1 MWVWFELMAV
11 NVSTGKPSFAIN
23 ASRGM
28 RRLPAKKFLLW
39 GHFRR
44 LFLLHKRLFMSRV
57 APSNSRQKSTHLTQ
71 LRCMGNKMLI
81 YQWLMSILENLMVKN
96 KPCFWRQRDT
106 FCHQLPFLTCES
118 CHFVAKLEKI
128 RFLLFLCEF

>member
-57 APSNSRQKSTHLTQ
+57 APSNSRQKRTHLTQ
-71 LRCMGNKMLI
+71 LRCMSVKILI
-81 YQWLMSILENLMVKN
+81 YQILTSIIENLMLKIRAVFRGK
-96 KPCFWRQRDT
+96 KES
-106 FCHQLPFLTCES
+106 FCHQLCFLVFKS
-118 CHFVAKLEKI
+118 CHFVTKLEKI
-128 RFLLFLCEF
+128 VSFSFL